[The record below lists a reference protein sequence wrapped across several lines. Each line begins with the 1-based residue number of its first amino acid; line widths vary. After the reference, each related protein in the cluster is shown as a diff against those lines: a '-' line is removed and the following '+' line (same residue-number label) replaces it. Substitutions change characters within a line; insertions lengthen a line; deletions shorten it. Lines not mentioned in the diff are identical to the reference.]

1 MRRWRRRPFKET
13 AMIKIVARRI
23 VRPAHRA
30 ILHTLNV
37 ILYANPMAVIGV
49 LFLAVVVLTIAAGVW
64 S

>member
-1 MRRWRRRPFKET
+1 
-13 AMIKIVARRI
+13 MIKIVARRI

-37 ILYANPMAVIGV
+37 ILYANPMAVIGI